1 MAKHYDRH
9 YCGKCHISLKLDPQ
23 TIKANLAELEKRQA
37 AKKKEAEG
45 AALAGKDSKKG
56 AKDKAPA
63 KKKK

>member
-37 AKKKEAEG
+37 AKKKEAEN
-45 AALAGKDSKKG
+45 AVQGKDSKKG